1 MSLGS
6 EAYIPATRR
15 DVGMVPIA
23 EITYQSRMRNE
34 IKLKSATTRV
44 IVDGEKEESPTS
56 PVKIPRPDFDLNSL
70 ERSSTRHQALSVWD
84 SDEVSIAAIAL
95 FALGVLVW
103 YNGYAGES
111 AGR

>member
-1 MSLGS
+1 
-6 EAYIPATRR
+6 
-15 DVGMVPIA
+15 
-23 EITYQSRMRNE
+23 
-34 IKLKSATTRV
+34 
-44 IVDGEKEESPTS
+44 VDGEKEESPTS

-111 AGR
+111 AGRAALRGRRAVIINVDGKDYAVNGMGESALPSN